1 MNNFRNRLNKPR
13 RKGESD
19 QDYLERI
26 FPTEEE
32 RILYWEILT
41 KELYKKDSRAI
52 VAALESLKETN
63 PEAHD
68 IMMDKYLKLEG
79 DSN

>member
-1 MNNFRNRLNKPR
+1 MNNFRNRLNKPHR
-13 RKGESD
+13 RGESD
-19 QDYLERI
+19 QKYLERI
-26 FPTEEE
+26 FSTEEE

-41 KELYKKDSRAI
+41 KELYKKDSRAV

-63 PEAHD
+63 PEAYE